1 MENVTSSRKVFIVFN
16 TIILV
21 ILALLSLLPLINVLS
36 ISFSSKAAAATGM
49 VKLWPIDF
57 TLASYKYVLSKHEFI
72 ASLMVSF
79 ERLFL
84 GVLVNMIL
92 TVLVAYPLSKD
103 KKVFRSRSFYTWFF
117 LITVL
122 FSGGLIPGYITIKT
136 YGLLDKIWAL
146 VLPTAVPVFNVI
158 LLMNFFRELP
168 KEIEEAA
175 YLDGAGQWY
184 TMWRIFVP
192 LSKPALATLV
202 LFSAVG
208 HWNSWFDGILFMNSP
223 TNYPLQTYL
232 QTVIINRD
240 LTMVNA
246 STMKDLAEISDRT
259 AKAAQVFIGSLPILL
274 VYPFLQKYFTKGLVL
289 GSVKG

>member
-1 MENVTSSRKVFIVFN
+1 MVKVRFGRKAFVASNAV
-16 TIILV
+16 ILI
-21 ILALLSLLPLINVLS
+21 ILALLCLLPLVNVLA
-36 ISFSSKAAAATGM
+36 ISFSSKSAAATGM

-72 ASLMVSF
+72 ASLIVSF
-79 ERLFL
+79 KRLFL
-84 GVLVNMIL
+84 GLTINMVL
-92 TVLVAYPLSKD
+92 TVLTAYPLSKD
-103 KKVFRSRSFYTWFF
+103 HKVFRSRSFYTWFL
-117 LITVL
+117 LITIL
-122 FSGGLIPGYITIKT
+122 FSGGLIPGFITIKT

-184 TMWRIFVP
+184 TLWKIFIP

-202 LFSAVG
+202 LFCAVG
-208 HWNSWFDGILFMNSP
+208 HWNSWFDGILFMNNP
-223 TNYPLQTYL
+223 AHYPLQSYL

-246 STMKDLAEISDRT
+246 GTMKELAEISDRT
-259 AKAAQVFIGSLPILL
+259 AKAAQVFIGSLPILA